1 MSEFSE
7 KAKELRTGEV
17 ERYNCAQAV
26 LMPFAGKAGISEEKA
41 YHIASN
47 FGGGMKRA
55 ATCGTITSGLMVL
68 GLFGVDDPM
77 TIREY
82 HRQLKENHQGYLDCA
97 ELLRINKEQGK
108 AKKPHCDSMI
118 QEVILL
124 VEQILKEK
132 GKI

>member
-55 ATCGTITSGLMVL
+55 ATCGAITSGLMVL

>member
-17 ERYNCAQAV
+17 EHYNCAQAV

-41 YHIASN
+41 FYIASN

-55 ATCGTITSGLMVL
+55 ATCGAITSGLMVL
-68 GLFGVDDPM
+68 GLFGVDDSL

-97 ELLRINKEQGK
+97 ELLRINKEQGNP
-108 AKKPHCDSMI
+108 KKPHCDSMI
-118 QEVILL
+118 QEVISL
-124 VEQILKEK
+124 VEGILKAK